1 MAQPLRTMSELRH
14 FRGLPPLAG
23 LGMLEFNQS
32 RSGDGLMNRDVF
44 TLLGVVAALLTA
56 TVALTLSR
64 VAPLTSGIGT
74 LKCYDVDVTGA
85 IEKPCDR
92 QPLVVRTS
100 VRAPRLN

>member
-14 FRGLPPLAG
+14 FRGVPPLAG
-23 LGMLEFNQS
+23 LVMLEFNRS

-44 TLLGVVAALLTA
+44 TLFGVVAALLTA
-56 TVALTLSR
+56 TLALTLSR
-64 VAPLTSGIGT
+64 AAPLPSGIGT
-74 LKCYDVDVTGA
+74 LKCYDVDVAGA

-100 VRAPRLN
+100 ARNAGLD